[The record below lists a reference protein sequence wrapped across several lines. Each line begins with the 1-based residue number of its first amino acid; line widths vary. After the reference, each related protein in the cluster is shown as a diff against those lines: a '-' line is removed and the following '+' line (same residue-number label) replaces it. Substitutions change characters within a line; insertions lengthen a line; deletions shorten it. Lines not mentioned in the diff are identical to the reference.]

1 MRRPVS
7 LMVWRMF
14 WILPVCLVILIV
26 PMVVTAGGGGFDG
39 VVTSIE
45 VRYHAHATRIPFL
58 GLVSLVSRKATQG
71 GVSGIHVAEFEH
83 FTEQANG
90 PVDGEELNSMVEQKL
105 GQGWER
111 IVRSTSR
118 NGGEQTLI
126 FARPEG
132 NRMGLFVLDLEG
144 QEMDVVQVSVDP
156 DHLNQTINKYDHRDH
171 DGGGATD

>member
-1 MRRPVS
+1 MRRVA
-7 LMVWRMF
+7 
-14 WILPVCLVILIV
+14 WILPIGLVALIA
-26 PMVVTAGGGGFDG
+26 PVVVLARGGGGFDG
-39 VVTSIE
+39 VVSSIE
-45 VRYHAHATRIPFL
+45 VRYHAHATRIPFMWL
-58 GLVSLVSRKATQG
+58 ASLVSRKATQG

-83 FTEQANG
+83 FSA
-90 PVDGEELNSMVEQKL
+90 PVDGDELNAMVEQKL

-132 NRMGLFVLDLEG
+132 SRMGLFVLDLDG

-156 DHLNQTINKYDHRDH
+156 DHLNDTINKYDHRDH
-171 DGGGATD
+171 DGGESDRDSGESE